1 MALGT
6 SNDSTLTTPIETMVA
21 RCIADQGETESSDA
35 ECNPVREKNKKRT
48 YVIGKEGSREL
59 DDGKEDGNV
68 GSLIRLTMR
77 LGLMMSIPLPRHV
90 ENERMKQPEAKEGGG
105 SLKRRRLG
113 WLGCDA

>member
-48 YVIGKEGSREL
+48 YLEIPNNSKQRKAAVSSTTAKRMAMLVAWNG
-59 DDGKEDGNV
+59 DDE
-68 GSLIRLTMR
+68 
-77 LGLMMSIPLPRHV
+77 
-90 ENERMKQPEAKEGGG
+90 
-105 SLKRRRLG
+105 
-113 WLGCDA
+113 W

>member
-35 ECNPVREKNKKRT
+35 ECNPVREKIKKRT
-48 YVIGKEGSREL
+48 YLGTLSSQQPEAKEGSREL

-68 GSLIRLTMR
+68 RSVKGRLC
-77 LGLMMSIPLPRHV
+77 V
-90 ENERMKQPEAKEGGG
+90 WE
-105 SLKRRRLG
+105 
-113 WLGCDA
+113 